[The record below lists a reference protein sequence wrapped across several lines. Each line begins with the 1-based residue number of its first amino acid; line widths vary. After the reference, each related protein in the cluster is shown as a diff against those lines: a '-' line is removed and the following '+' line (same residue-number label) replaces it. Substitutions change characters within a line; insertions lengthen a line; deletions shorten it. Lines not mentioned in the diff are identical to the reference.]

1 MENLRLHSHK
11 KVLHIAWYLKI
22 YIILSRLFFY
32 TKANFK
38 QNIKKTNIM
47 KKIIKKCVKRIESSM
62 IEDHST
68 CIVEDFYKERN
79 KRRLNNDASWKYFT
93 GDTTVFFLLFF
104 LSHK

>member
-1 MENLRLHSHK
+1 
-11 KVLHIAWYLKI
+11 
-22 YIILSRLFFY
+22 
-32 TKANFK
+32 
-38 QNIKKTNIM
+38 M

-93 GDTTVFFLLFF
+93 GDTIDF
-104 LSHK
+104 S